1 MGSVLVLLFSGSRYF
16 VPWFDCRVQS
26 LILLFLFAYRNSSW
40 PATSHLCRQAA
51 RGWTH
56 FGRLQHSKGLVSWD
70 RTRVYIVV
78 TIGIAKWR
86 LINVTLQAAKQLNKI
101 LQSMAKLCWLPG
113 SNMTVS
119 GSTVYGTPLGIM
131 QSQPCTWYCDCEE
144 ESLNPHWWLWQGS
157 TTRRRWFAASKF
169 SSFNLCCFV
178 TLFWWDPCLQSQFWV
193 EMYALYAHMSMCT
206 SFWEL
211 DCHKC
216 FTLEVMER
224 QYDPRRVQ
232 GFRFSNLL

>member
-1 MGSVLVLLFSGSRYF
+1 MWHCKLENSWTKSFSPWLKSVDYRDQT
-16 VPWFDCRVQS
+16 W
-26 LILLFLFAYRNSSW
+26 LFL
-40 PATSHLCRQAA
+40 P
-51 RGWTH
+51 
-56 FGRLQHSKGLVSWD
+56 
-70 RTRVYIVV
+70 
-78 TIGIAKWR
+78 
-86 LINVTLQAAKQLNKI
+86 
-101 LQSMAKLCWLPG
+101 P
-113 SNMTVS
+113 VS
-119 GSTVYGTPLGIM
+119 GSTEYGIPLGIM
-131 QSQPCTWYCDCEE
+131 QSQPCTWYWDCEE

-169 SSFNLCCFV
+169 SSFNLCCFI
-178 TLFWWDPCLQSQFWV
+178 TLFCWSPCLQSQFWV

-232 GFRFSNLL
+232 GFRFSNLP